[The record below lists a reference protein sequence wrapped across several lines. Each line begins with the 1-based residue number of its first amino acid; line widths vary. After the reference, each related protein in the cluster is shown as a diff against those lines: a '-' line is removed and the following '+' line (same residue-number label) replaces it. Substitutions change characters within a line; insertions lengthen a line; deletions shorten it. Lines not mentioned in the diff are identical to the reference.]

1 MYNYIYSGKNYRN
14 SSKNFNREKNKS
26 KAHKI
31 VWIIIA
37 FCFFF
42 IPLIVMKSKPALDLT
57 HCEVYIDTYYE
68 SINTTTVSVYLTF
81 NRKVNNGYATISFY
95 NSSGELLETK
105 TELFYAYQKTEAD
118 SYFSVNGKVEYY
130 ELESY
135 SFEVTNSIW
144 LPIYYTYGS
153 PYIIAFL
160 IMSFLISYKEYD
172 YDGNIISVYSG
183 WYHHT
188 LRINGELYDEHNTLF
203 NYTPIILS
211 TIFGED
217 IIEAKIS
224 LTNRI
229 AVKVNNKLINK
240 I

>member
-1 MYNYIYSGKNYRN
+1 M
-14 SSKNFNREKNKS
+14 F
-26 KAHKI
+26 
-31 VWIIIA
+31 
-37 FCFFF
+37 
-42 IPLIVMKSKPALDLT
+42 
-57 HCEVYIDTYYE
+57 
-68 SINTTTVSVYLTF
+68 
-81 NRKVNNGYATISFY
+81 
-95 NSSGELLETK
+95 
-105 TELFYAYQKTEAD
+105 
-118 SYFSVNGKVEYY
+118 
-130 ELESY
+130 
-135 SFEVTNSIW
+135 W
-144 LPIYYTYGS
+144 LPIYYIYGS
-153 PYIIAFL
+153 PFVIAFL
-160 IMSFLISYKEYD
+160 ITAFLISYKEYN